1 MTRTL
6 ATIGP
11 IALVLSACTPAADR
25 GNDSMA
31 AQPETNATAEAAPGN
46 DAAGAAIGN
55 AAAPARSILRPE
67 IVAPE
72 PEPPALEP
80 LDRIIPFPQPGRQ
93 LDEAGRKLLDSL
105 LTDPIMRAGGAITLS
120 GHSDSKGDDG
130 ANRRMSRRRAEAVR
144 DYLVEKGVAP
154 TRITVIALGE
164 TRPLVPNAHPD
175 GSDDPDAR
183 ARNRRVEIAIALP
196 EAAGATEPA
205 DGADGNRT
213 RATAKGS

>member
-6 ATIGP
+6 AAIGP
-11 IALVLSACTPAADR
+11 IALILSACTPAADR
-25 GNDSMA
+25 GNNSMA
-31 AQPETNATAEAAPGN
+31 AQPEANAADEMTPGN
-46 DAAGAAIGN
+46 DVAANTTGN
-55 AAAPARSILRPE
+55 EAAPARSILRPE

-80 LDRIIPFPQPGRQ
+80 LDRVIPFPQPGRQ
-93 LDEAGRKLLDSL
+93 LDDEGRTLLDSL

-120 GHSDSKGDDG
+120 GHSDSKGNDS
-130 ANRRMSRRRAEAVR
+130 ANLRVSRQRAEAVR

-164 TRPLVPNAHPD
+164 TRPLAPNAHPD
-175 GSDDPDAR
+175 GSDDPEAR

-196 EAAGATEPA
+196 QAPDTVAPAGAT
-205 DGADGNRT
+205 DGNQAA
-213 RATAKGS
+213 ATPTQ